1 MRGCMV
7 VMVVVTGKVYSTVL
21 PGAMFVMIIT
31 FHFGDISTLEVRLGN
46 SC

>member
-1 MRGCMV
+1 MV
-7 VMVVVTGKVYSTVL
+7 VMMIVTGKVYSIAL
-21 PGAMFVMIIT
+21 PDAMFVMIII

>member
-1 MRGCMV
+1 MA
-7 VMVVVTGKVYSTVL
+7 VMGVVTGKVYSSVL
-21 PGAMFVMIIT
+21 PDAMFVMIFT